1 MTRAVPTPKDKEQ
14 EFRAHYL
21 VTGNVAGSAKAVG
34 LPVQT
39 GYSLR
44 NRALKDRHFIKAR
57 ESLRAKLEPEAEQM
71 AMCAMQLCMERLN
84 RDPLDTLQQLE
95 ALSKPRGRAKA
106 ATKVSSRIT
115 FQDPGPQYAA
125 SFAKLY
131 QALIQAKRYESDKN
145 GETQPV
151 GTVTIKV
158 SGPAEAK
165 LGDDGA

>member
-1 MTRAVPTPKDKEQ
+1 VTRAVPTPKDKEQ
-14 EFRAHYL
+14 EFRKHYL
-21 VTGNVAGSAKAVG
+21 VTGNVAGSARAVG
-34 LPVQT
+34 LPVST
-39 GYSLR
+39 GYDLR
-44 NRALKDRHFIKAR
+44 NRAVKDRHFIKAR
-57 ESLRAKLEPEAEQM
+57 DALRAKLEPEAEQM

-84 RDPLDTLQQLE
+84 VDPLEMLQKLD
-95 ALSKPRGRAKA
+95 ALAKPRGRSKT
-106 ATKVSSRIT
+106 ATKVSSRVT

-131 QALIQAKRYESDKN
+131 QALIQAKRYESDRN

-158 SGPAEAK
+158 SGPASAK